1 MQKQSGKIFTTMQ
14 TPAPSTGGRV
24 MWIPLLLVGSF
35 LYWTTALGLGG
46 LSLSFL
52 GGGEE
57 EDLALEEARPQAVEA
72 PAPTVPAEEPIV
84 VHLQDSASW
93 THGAAGTTGS
103 DDEGTGSL
111 PATDDSPGSTSY

>member
-1 MQKQSGKIFTTMQ
+1 
-14 TPAPSTGGRV
+14 

-57 EDLALEEARPQAVEA
+57 EDLALEEARPQATETAISVT
-72 PAPTVPAEEPIV
+72 PVEPIV
-84 VHLQDSASW
+84 VHLQDPVPQ
-93 THGAAGTTGS
+93 TYGAAGTTGT
-103 DDEGTGSL
+103 DDDDGTGSL
-111 PATDDSPGSTSY
+111 PATDDSPGATSY